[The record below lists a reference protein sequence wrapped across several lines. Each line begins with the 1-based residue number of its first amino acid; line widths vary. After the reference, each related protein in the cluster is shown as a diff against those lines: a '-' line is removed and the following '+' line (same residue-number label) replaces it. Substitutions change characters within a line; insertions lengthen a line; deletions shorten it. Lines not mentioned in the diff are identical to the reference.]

1 MLAVHVSNRFLDL
14 PPVVEAGARAV
25 GARAVKVIG
34 PEDAANVVYQST
46 WMLLDRPSAPA
57 DAARDAAAPVNAPPP
72 GTVPQTEEKIVRT
85 WTDDYSNLLEIL
97 K

>member
-1 MLAVHVSNRFLDL
+1 
-14 PPVVEAGARAV
+14 VVEAGARAV

-46 WMLLDRPSAPA
+46 WMLLDRPA
-57 DAARDAAAPVNAPPP
+57 DLVAPPEEFLPP
-72 GTVPQTEEKIVRT
+72 GAVSPAEERVVRT